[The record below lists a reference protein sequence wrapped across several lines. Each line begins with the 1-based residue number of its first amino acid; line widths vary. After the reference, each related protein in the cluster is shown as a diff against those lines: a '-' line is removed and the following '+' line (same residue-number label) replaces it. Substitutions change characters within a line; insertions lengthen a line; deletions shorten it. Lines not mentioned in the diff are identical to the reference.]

1 LSFFDN
7 LAEWLGVSSEHGN
20 EGTVGWVERS
30 DTHQFVTVER
40 WVSLRST
47 HPTSYGLDFTET
59 LTEGIP
65 LIKVLVVED
74 SPVVREFLVYILG
87 SDPGIRVVGT
97 ANNGE
102 EALEAVKRYL
112 PDVITMDI
120 HMPKMGGL
128 EATRRIMETDPTPIV
143 IVSGSTDSH
152 ENTKTFRAMEAGA
165 LAVLARPTGIGH
177 SDHETTTREL
187 VQTVKLMSEVKLVR
201 RWPQTRREPILPSAA
216 QALMGKPASV
226 PGKNPAKIKVIA
238 IGASTGGPPV
248 LQTILAMLPRDF
260 PLPVLIVQ
268 HMATGFITSFVE
280 WLAQASVLPVH
291 VAMHGELILPGH
303 VYVAPDEC
311 QMKVEHGG
319 KIVLTKDE
327 PENGL
332 RPSVSYLFRSL
343 AAVYGGDA
351 VAGLLTG
358 MGRDGADELRLLK
371 EKGAVTF
378 AQDKDSSVVHGMP
391 GEAIK
396 LDAATFIL
404 TPDKIAAVLMS
415 LANNKDNKDNKE
427 SQR

>member
-1 LSFFDN
+1 M
-7 LAEWLGVSSEHGN
+7 
-20 EGTVGWVERS
+20 
-30 DTHQFVTVER
+30 
-40 WVSLRST
+40 
-47 HPTSYGLDFTET
+47 
-59 LTEGIP
+59 
-65 LIKVLVVED
+65 IKVLVVED
-74 SPVVREFLVYILG
+74 SPVVREFLVHILG
-87 SDPGIRVVGT
+87 SDPGIRVVGS
-97 ANNGE
+97 ASNGE
-102 EALEAVKRYL
+102 EAIDAVKHYR
-112 PDVITMDI
+112 PDIITMDI
-120 HMPKMGGL
+120 HMPKMDGL
-128 EATRRIMETDPTPIV
+128 DATRRIMETDPTPIV
-143 IVSGSTDSH
+143 IVSGSIDPH
-152 ENTKTFRAMEAGA
+152 ENTTTFRAMEAGA

-177 SDHETTTREL
+177 PDHETTAREL
-187 VQTVKLMSEVKLVR
+187 VQTVKLMSEVKVVR
-201 RWPQTRREPILPSAA
+201 RWPQTRREPVLPSAA
-216 QALMGKPASV
+216 QALVGKPARV
-226 PGKNPAKIKVIA
+226 PGKIPAKVKVIA

-268 HMATGFITSFVE
+268 HMASGFVTSFVE
-280 WLAQASVLPVH
+280 WLAQSSGLPVH
-291 VAMHGELILPGH
+291 VAMHGELMLPGH

-343 AAVYGGDA
+343 AAVYGGDT

-358 MGRDGADELRLLK
+358 MGRDGAEELRLLK

-404 TPDKIAAVLMS
+404 APDKIAAVLTD
-415 LANNKDNKDNKE
+415 LANNKKE